1 MDSVHLP
8 WYLCFLLELIAAA
21 TTTTTTAAVVAL
33 YDTGEVVYKRKM
45 ENMP

>member
-8 WYLCFLLELIAAA
+8 RYLCLLLELIA
-21 TTTTTTAAVVAL
+21 TTTAAAVVAL